1 MLEATQQE
9 RRYDPTKV
17 AKCLSLSSR
26 GWGDFCANHKY
37 DTTQGENECAHIQR
51 GSSVQARWLPP
62 LANRVLG
69 LQPAL
74 SVMLMMD
81 SEASLFRTGFV
92 CRRWLKE
99 KNKRTGSDGPLP
111 CSFFGNNGRRCP
123 FFLSQLIGRTCCLIA
138 LQLADQTHLWNKNE
152 KVWRERG

>member
-37 DTTQGENECAHIQR
+37 DTTQGENECAHIQT

-62 LANRVLG
+62 PWQTGCWVY
-69 LQPAL
+69 
-74 SVMLMMD
+74 
-81 SEASLFRTGFV
+81 SL
-92 CRRWLKE
+92 
-99 KNKRTGSDGPLP
+99 P
-111 CSFFGNNGRRCP
+111 
-123 FFLSQLIGRTCCLIA
+123 SQSC
-138 LQLADQTHLWNKNE
+138 
-152 KVWRERG
+152 